1 MNNDLPKKPKLF
13 LCNKCKQFFFSN
25 SKLIKPTHSICTTHN
40 TRLATNKEI
49 DELNKINK
57 TNYPYNKLGEN

>member
-1 MNNDLPKKPKLF
+1 LKNLPKTPNLF
-13 LCNKCKQFFFSN
+13 FCEKDKEFFFSY
-25 SKLIKPTHSICTTHN
+25 SKLKKPTHSKCTTHN

-49 DELNKINK
+49 DELNKTNK